1 MKKFAKVTSIVF
13 ALSLVVLPTLASAAA
28 VTDYTIFPVQTG
40 LGTADLK
47 DTVVNII
54 QWVLGILA
62 LVAVLMIIVGGFQ
75 WMTAAGNEER
85 VEKAKKVISAAVIGL
100 IIVLLAW
107 AIVIF
112 VAGTTKNVTQ

>member
-1 MKKFAKVTSIVF
+1 MAKKIT
-13 ALSLVVLPTLASAAA
+13 LSLVGLGLLLSPSLALAATSYSIEE
-28 VTDYTIFPVQTG
+28 VGGSIG

-47 DTVVNII
+47 SSVINII

-62 LVAVLMIIVGGFQ
+62 LVCVVMIIIGGV
-75 WMTAAGNEER
+75 TLLAPTSAEAG
-85 VEKAKKVISAAVIGL
+85 EKAKKIIIGAVIGL

-112 VAGTTKNVTQ
+112 VAGTATNVVE

>member
-1 MKKFAKVTSIVF
+1 MKKLALITSSVLLLALPVTALAQTSYSIGDIGGEV
-13 ALSLVVLPTLASAAA
+13 
-28 VTDYTIFPVQTG
+28 G
-40 LGTADLK
+40 LGTADLR

-62 LVAVLMIIVGGFQ
+62 LVAVVMIIIGGFQ

-85 VEKAKKVISAAVIGL
+85 IEKAKKVISAAVIGL

-112 VAGTTKNVTQ
+112 VAGTTSNVTQ

>member
-1 MKKFAKVTSIVF
+1 MKKLALITASTALLVLPFAVSAQVTS
-13 ALSLVVLPTLASAAA
+13 
-28 VTDYTIFPVQTG
+28 YTIENIGGSVG
-40 LGTADLK
+40 LGSADLK
-47 DTVVNII
+47 STVVNII

-62 LVAVLMIIVGGFQ
+62 LVAVVMIIIGGFQ

-85 VEKAKKVISAAVIGL
+85 IEKAKKVISAAVIGL

-112 VAGTTKNVTQ
+112 VAGTTSNVTQ